1 MLNKYF
7 NIAIIGNFS
16 FHLDVKLNAFAGK
29 PSCKLQALVA
39 SSEWSLTSIIKYILH
54 MKQAVSEVQAL
65 TYPINI

>member
-16 FHLDVKLNAFAGK
+16 FHLDVMLNAFAGK

-39 SSEWSLTSIIKYILH
+39 SGH
-54 MKQAVSEVQAL
+54 
-65 TYPINI
+65 

>member
-39 SSEWSLTSIIKYILH
+39 SGHWHQLLNIRH